1 MIERVIIKNYKGIK
15 SADIKF
21 HDFTNIIVGN
31 NGVGKS
37 TIIEAMSLALG
48 YGLNS
53 LEVTPNLFHHSVWEE
68 FRETKELPE
77 IYIEVIFK
85 TNPELAEYSG
95 KNHSLHPEELIGI
108 HFSICFDEDY
118 RDLFELEKVD
128 CKHIPCEYYK
138 IERYWFSDAPVK
150 QFNIPYNIQLIDST
164 SAFFNSR
171 TNQYITRIIQSKLSE
186 KENIIIKKKL
196 RKIKQNF
203 EEDEDVIEINRS
215 LSLKT
220 EKVKK
225 DFSISVDL
233 NSKSAWNTIMCPVL
247 EEIPFNQIGLG
258 EQCIIKTLLSIDNK
272 ENKKESI
279 VIIEEPES
287 HLSHTKMHELLQ
299 YLSDRTEGQLFVTT
313 HSSFVANRLE
323 LNNLILIANTNGV
336 ISDSRISIA
345 GIDIDVYKYFFKTC
359 NYPTLR
365 LTLCKKAVLV
375 EGPTDEMLVTYYYK
389 TQRNKHPFDDGIE
402 LMSVTGVA
410 FKHFIQ
416 LAKSLNIKLAIITD
430 NDGKS
435 EDEIINLY
443 NSEKSV
449 NIGVFTE
456 KERTLNTLEPSFV
469 NKNITKLNSLS
480 KVVRKKKEAEETKE
494 KLIEFMENNKTEWA
508 YRLLSSLDEDKHE
521 IFNVPDY
528 ITSAISWLNE

>member
-1 MIERVIIKNYKGIK
+1 M
-15 SADIKF
+15 
-21 HDFTNIIVGN
+21 
-31 NGVGKS
+31 
-37 TIIEAMSLALG
+37 
-48 YGLNS
+48 
-53 LEVTPNLFHHSVWEE
+53 
-68 FRETKELPE
+68 
-77 IYIEVIFK
+77 
-85 TNPELAEYSG
+85 
-95 KNHSLHPEELIGI
+95 
-108 HFSICFDEDY
+108 
-118 RDLFELEKVD
+118 
-128 CKHIPCEYYK
+128 
-138 IERYWFSDAPVK
+138 
-150 QFNIPYNIQLIDST
+150 
-164 SAFFNSR
+164 
-171 TNQYITRIIQSKLSE
+171 
-186 KENIIIKKKL
+186 
-196 RKIKQNF
+196 
-203 EEDEDVIEINRS
+203 
-215 LSLKT
+215 
-220 EKVKK
+220 
-225 DFSISVDL
+225 
-233 NSKSAWNTIMCPVL
+233 
-247 EEIPFNQIGLG
+247 
-258 EQCIIKTLLSIDNK
+258 
-272 ENKKESI
+272 
-279 VIIEEPES
+279 
-287 HLSHTKMHELLQ
+287 
-299 YLSDRTEGQLFVTT
+299 
-313 HSSFVANRLE
+313 
-323 LNNLILIANTNGV
+323 
-336 ISDSRISIA
+336 
-345 GIDIDVYKYFFKTC
+345 
-359 NYPTLR
+359 
-365 LTLCKKAVLV
+365 